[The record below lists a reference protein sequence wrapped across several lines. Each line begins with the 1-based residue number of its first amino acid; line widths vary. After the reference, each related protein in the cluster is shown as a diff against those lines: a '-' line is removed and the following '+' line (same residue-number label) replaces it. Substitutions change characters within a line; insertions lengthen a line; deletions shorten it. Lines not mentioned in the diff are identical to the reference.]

1 MSKLTND
8 KELLI
13 KINDIVAGAV
23 FDLLGWLTT
32 RDERLTLSSTDL
44 AGPAADAVSTFLKMR
59 GIQSITP
66 NINTWSEDIRI
77 DPPSSLLED
86 LPEGF
91 YLLSSNKTL
100 ETSLVKVYTCDDFNG
115 IKHIAFGPW
124 DGGGIMPLSHLSE
137 NSKLTPITMMTCD
150 KPINELAT
158 LIK

>member
-8 KELLI
+8 KDLLI
-13 KINDIVAGAV
+13 KINDVVAGAI

-32 RDERLTLSSTDL
+32 RDEKLTLSSTDL

-59 GIQSITP
+59 GVQSITP
-66 NINTWSEDIRI
+66 NINNWSEDIKI
-77 DPPSSLLED
+77 DPEADSLED

-137 NSKLTPITMMTCD
+137 NSKLTPITIIPSD
-150 KPINELAT
+150 KPINELEQ